1 MAGSSTQRRIARAGY
16 YAPPSVQLVNW
27 PLRDDGVR
35 AWLMV
40 TMFLA
45 VAVVAASISRSP
57 SMGLVV
63 FAALAL
69 AAWRLWIP
77 VRFEFSSNG
86 VVQTVLGRRR
96 RIPWAEF
103 DRYEIRRHGVLLLAD
118 AETTPLGALR
128 GLFVRWQNQR
138 DELLELLNFFINARI
153 NSQASTTRT
162 YPE

>member
-1 MAGSSTQRRIARAGY
+1 MAGSSTQRRIARAG

-40 TMFLA
+40 AMFLA
-45 VAVVAASISRSP
+45 VAVVGGSISRSP
-57 SMGLVV
+57 SMGLLV

-77 VRFEFSSNG
+77 ARFEFGSNG
-86 VVQTVLGRRR
+86 VIQTVLGRRR
-96 RIPWAEF
+96 RTPWAEF
-103 DRYEIRRHGVLLLAD
+103 DRYEIRRRGVLLLAD
-118 AETTPLGALR
+118 AETSPLAALR

-138 DELLELLNFFINARI
+138 DELLAVLDFFVNARV
-153 NSQASTTRT
+153 NPQASTTRT